1 MLSIS
6 IGWEEQKKQS
16 NDMDI
21 IKQIVHDYLV
31 LFSMVNAIGN
41 LPIFSELTQDMD
53 EKLRKNIYEIA
64 VLTGGSIVI
73 VFALFGDFMLNNIF
87 EVSTSSFKIAGG
99 ILFFIVAARGV
110 VLGSKSLNVSVTN
123 EKSLAIFPMGFPY
136 LAGPG
141 TILTTIL
148 LFRNSDILIT
158 SASAILVYLSIL
170 PILFLAP
177 IVTKVFGQLGVSVI
191 SRILYI
197 FISAK
202 AIEFILQGFG
212 EFLKSQ

>member
-99 ILFFIVAARGV
+99 ILVFIVAARGV

-177 IVTKVFGQLGVSVI
+177 VVTKVFGQLGVSVI

-202 AIEFILQGFG
+202 AIEFILQGFS